1 VDSAALRD
9 FAGRY
14 TKAWCSQ
21 NATSVAAFFSE
32 AGSLRVN
39 DGEPAVGRDAITAIA
54 QGFMTAFPDL
64 EVLMDDVEEH
74 PDRTV
79 YRWTLVGTHSGP
91 GGSGHRVRISG
102 FEVWRFGADGLIA
115 ESRGQFDNNEY
126 QRQLQHGLQSAGEE

>member
-1 VDSAALRD
+1 MDSAALRD

-79 YRWTLVGTHSGP
+79 Y
-91 GGSGHRVRISG
+91 
-102 FEVWRFGADGLIA
+102 
-115 ESRGQFDNNEY
+115 
-126 QRQLQHGLQSAGEE
+126 